1 MSADNATMPTPGP
14 AVNAQSE
21 AREATESREAAEA
34 TAEVAQA
41 KVVDRKQ
48 IRGAIIDLD
57 GTMVDTAGDFNAALN
72 LMLDALHLPEITSE
86 ELLRYVGKGSEHLV
100 RQVLA
105 ARLPEQEATRRFE
118 AALDHYQHA
127 YAQVNGQHSALYDD
141 VAEGLAALR
150 DAGLRLACVTNK
162 PHRFAVDLLAQMGL
176 SEYFEVIFGGDS
188 FARKKPDPLPLIK
201 ASEALGLSTAQM
213 LAIGDSE
220 NDALAAR
227 AAGIAVL
234 TVPYGYNHGQPVH
247 SIDSDG
253 IVGSLLEAARWLN
266 Q

>member
-1 MSADNATMPTPGP
+1 MSAPVDPSVRGAHAHAPQPGP
-14 AVNAQSE
+14 VR
-21 AREATESREAAEA
+21 AR
-34 TAEVAQA
+34 
-41 KVVDRKQ
+41 

-72 LMLDALHLPEITSE
+72 LMLDALALPAITSK

-100 RQVLA
+100 RSVLA
-105 ARLPEQEATRRFE
+105 ARLAQDDADTRFA
-118 AALDHYQHA
+118 AALDHYQAA
-127 YAQVNGQHSALYDD
+127 YATVNGRHAQVYAE

-150 DAGLRLACVTNK
+150 EAGLRLACVTNK
-162 PHRFAVDLLAQMGL
+162 PHRFAVDLLTQVGL
-176 SEYFEVIFGGDS
+176 HGYFDAIFGGDS
-188 FARKKPDPLPLIK
+188 FERKKPDPLPLLK
-201 ASEALGLSTAQM
+201 ATEALGLEPSQM

-220 NDALAAR
+220 NDARAAR

-234 TVPYGYNHGQPVH
+234 TVPYGYNHGQPVQ

-253 IVGSLLEAARWLN
+253 IVGTLLEAARWLH